1 MIRKERIDPTAIS
14 DYASPAILVLA
25 ILVEFTKS
33 IRSVF
38 FKTLCLRL
46 RNYLTMAT
54 ATLSFQALADCIQQ
68 QEAQLA
74 KLRQELE
81 SRQTHLSDLTR
92 RKGELQAEL
101 QRVEREIVEFAPSN
115 MAGGLSSTSV
125 KSAKPASASAAPKP
139 KQGLSLPKYLV
150 ELVAKSKRP
159 ITAKE
164 LSDQV
169 VANRFPTTSNN
180 IKDIVQTRVYD
191 LLRKGILVRVD
202 GSSSVILANGFGA
215 AKPGATKALTRVA
228 KENNRKPTA
237 AAPVGPANKQTL
249 PQVIVKVLS
258 ASSRPLTG
266 QELADRVKKSGY
278 QSKSKDFRNVI
289 WVCIGKMDGI
299 ERVVGKGFQLQKRK
313 NIGSSKKS

>member
-1 MIRKERIDPTAIS
+1 
-14 DYASPAILVLA
+14 
-25 ILVEFTKS
+25 
-33 IRSVF
+33 
-38 FKTLCLRL
+38 
-46 RNYLTMAT
+46 MAT

-92 RKGELQAEL
+92 RKGELHAEL
-101 QRVEREIVEFAPSN
+101 QKVEREIVALAPPA
-115 MAGGLSSTSV
+115 MAGGVPLAPV
-125 KSAKPASASAAPKP
+125 KSAKPASASAAMKP
-139 KQGLSLPKYLV
+139 KQGLSLPKYLA

-169 VANRFPTTSNN
+169 VAHQFPTTSNN
-180 IKDIVQTRVYD
+180 IKDIVQTRVYE

-202 GSSSVILANGFGA
+202 GSSGVILGNGFGA
-215 AKPGATKALTRVA
+215 AKPGATKALTSVA
-228 KENNRKPTA
+228 KDTNRKPTA
-237 AAPVGPANKQTL
+237 STPVGPANKQTL
-249 PQVIVKVLS
+249 PEVIVKVLS

-299 ERVVGKGFQLQKRK
+299 ERVAGKGFQLKKRK